1 MMQLARLVVAVFT
14 LTGFG
19 SAALAEGVT
28 LDPAVIAFTLPDQ
41 IAWVDN
47 PRAGNRTAVLQG
59 DPAKPGPYAVLLQWL
74 PGHMSRPHFHPNDRH
89 FIVVFWYVVG
99 WIGS

>member
-1 MMQLARLVVAVFT
+1 MIQLARLVVAVFT

-59 DPAKPGPYAVLLQWL
+59 SRQARPLRGAAAMAAGPYEPPAL
-74 PGHMSRPHFHPNDRH
+74 PSQRPPFHCR
-89 FIVVFWYVVG
+89 FWYVVG